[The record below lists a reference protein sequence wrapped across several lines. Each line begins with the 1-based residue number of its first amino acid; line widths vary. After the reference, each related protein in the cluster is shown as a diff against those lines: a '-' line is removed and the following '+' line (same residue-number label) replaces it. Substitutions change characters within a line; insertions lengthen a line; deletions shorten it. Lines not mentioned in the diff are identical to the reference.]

1 MAGTFVILPDLKI
14 VFQNFHNGIQDFAIE
29 VKNIALNYLITKKAK
44 GLLNDYKKYRTLQ
57 VTNYKKK
64 KSMILLRK
72 QKRKRVLLCVG

>member
-1 MAGTFVILPDLKI
+1 MRKRNHVVP
-14 VFQNFHNGIQDFAIE
+14 VR
-29 VKNIALNYLITKKAK
+29 LNAK
-44 GLLNDYKKYRTLQ
+44 ELRHLDGQVANDYKKYRTLQ

>member
-1 MAGTFVILPDLKI
+1 MRLILKI

-64 KSMILLRK
+64 MSMILLRK